1 MKVVIGSDH
10 AGFHLKKHFM
20 KHQPL
25 LTNKEASVFCS
36 VDGDPLPLKF
46 TVTPPRL
53 IAFQLLNKSSISWNQ
68 GFLLNIN
75 HPYLI

>member
-25 LTNKEASVFCS
+25 LTNKRDTVFDDIGCHSEDSVHYP
-36 VDGDPLPLKF
+36 DIAKI
-46 TVTPPRL
+46 VTEK
-53 IAFQLLNKSSISWNQ
+53 I
-68 GFLLNIN
+68 
-75 HPYLI
+75 